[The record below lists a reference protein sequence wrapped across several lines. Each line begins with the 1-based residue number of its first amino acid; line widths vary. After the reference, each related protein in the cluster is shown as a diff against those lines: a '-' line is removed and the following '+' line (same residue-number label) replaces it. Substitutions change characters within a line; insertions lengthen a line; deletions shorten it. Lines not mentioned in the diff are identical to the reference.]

1 MATGSIIV
9 DEFWI
14 IQAIEIIRTI
24 LPLQKCYGFEN
35 RGRVGINR
43 ADISGVLT
51 GLIILVIGFLG
62 LCPRRNAALEKGR
75 YG

>member
-35 RGRVGINR
+35 RGRVGIVS
-43 ADISGVLT
+43 SGL
-51 GLIILVIGFLG
+51 
-62 LCPRRNAALEKGR
+62 
-75 YG
+75 

>member
-1 MATGSIIV
+1 M
-9 DEFWI
+9 
-14 IQAIEIIRTI
+14 
-24 LPLQKCYGFEN
+24 
-35 RGRVGINR
+35 GINR

-62 LCPRRNAALEKGR
+62 FCPRRNAALEKGR